1 MKKKDYNKYDFL
13 DIQQD
18 KLHNI
23 KQKMLNK
30 FLIDDILYINGNY
43 VYFCN
48 KQYDG
53 FYKIPKEVLNKL
65 VKTEKHYK
73 IVKKISL
80 SGLYGSVSR
89 FKPNNLRIYP
99 TSSYNYLSY
108 LPLHSNID
116 IYYINKKHIKNI
128 DELYESA
135 VKYYNITMS
144 NDFNIDITT
153 EYENLVFDIRSF
165 KLKKLLGE

>member
-30 FLIDDILYINGNY
+30 FLIDDILYIKDNY

-53 FYKIPKEVLNKL
+53 SYKIPKEVLNKL

-73 IVKKISL
+73 AKKNSM
-80 SGLYGSVSR
+80 YGSIGGGVYR
-89 FKPNNLRIYP
+89 FYPTYVNNLYIS
-99 TSSYNYLSY
+99 T
-108 LPLHSNID
+108 D
-116 IYYINKKHIKNI
+116 CYYINKKHIKNI
-128 DELYESA
+128 DEKVYGDNN
-135 VKYYNITMS
+135 VKYYNITMA

-153 EYENLVFDIRSF
+153 EYENLIYDVRSF